1 MIHTADINKY
11 VIYRG
16 AQYWVTDV
24 HEPTEVYERD
34 LGNDCALGHAMLE
47 PSDQSLVSYGPIL
60 AADLREIEIDNS
72 VEQI

>member
-24 HEPTEVYERD
+24 WEPMEVYERD

-47 PSDQSLVSYGPIL
+47 PCGLGPIL